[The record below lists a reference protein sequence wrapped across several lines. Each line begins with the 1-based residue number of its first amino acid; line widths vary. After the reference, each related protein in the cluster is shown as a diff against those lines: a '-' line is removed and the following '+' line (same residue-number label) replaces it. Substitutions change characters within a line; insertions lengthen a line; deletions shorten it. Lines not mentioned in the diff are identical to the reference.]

1 MSTVPDLPGISSE
14 HLEQLRQAAKNELS
28 IPPSIALV
36 GECGVGKSSTINA
49 MFNAGLSTSHIRA
62 CTQESIELEIPVDEI
77 SGGKGFIKIYDMPGL
92 GEDIFADQKHRLT
105 YKRVLSSCDVAVWI
119 LDATNRQFT
128 QTQLALRDVVG
139 DAMGSLDRLV
149 IGINKVDAIRPGT
162 WNTKFNLPS
171 SEQKLSIQ
179 EKVFDTLDKIG
190 KVCDIQ
196 ENRIVPYSAEK
207 WFRLPH
213 LLSAMLDACQNERA
227 WVLFEKADLADYLKK
242 VSPEVLKDL
251 KNTGEVK

>member
-1 MSTVPDLPGISSE
+1 
-14 HLEQLRQAAKNELS
+14 
-28 IPPSIALV
+28 
-36 GECGVGKSSTINA
+36 
-49 MFNAGLSTSHIRA
+49 
-62 CTQESIELEIPVDEI
+62 
-77 SGGKGFIKIYDMPGL
+77 
-92 GEDIFADQKHRLT
+92 
-105 YKRVLSSCDVAVWI
+105 VWI
-119 LDATNRQFT
+119 LDATSRQFT

-149 IGINKVDAIRPGT
+149 IGINKVDAIRPGA

-179 EKVFDTLDKIG
+179 EKISDTLDKIG
-190 KVCDIQ
+190 KVCDIR

-207 WFRLPH
+207 WFRLPY

-242 VSPEVLKDL
+242 ISPEVLQDL